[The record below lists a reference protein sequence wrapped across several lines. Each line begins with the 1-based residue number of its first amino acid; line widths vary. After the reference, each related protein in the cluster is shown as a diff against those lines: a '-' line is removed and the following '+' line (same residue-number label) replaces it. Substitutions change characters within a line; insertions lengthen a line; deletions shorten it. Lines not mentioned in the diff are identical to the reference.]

1 MKLYLAQENITE
13 PVVFYELLAEFNE
26 GDTKTIFTHELY
38 TKCHNIITE
47 LQKDAIPSE
56 VDLTP
61 DEKVNIKKL
70 YILLTLQASKLSVLN
85 TPYEDT
91 ASSTLEIYEV
101 K

>member
-1 MKLYLAQENITE
+1 MKLHLAQENITE
-13 PVVFYELLAEFNE
+13 PVVYYELLAEFNE
-26 GDTKTIFTHELY
+26 GDTKTIFTHETY
-38 TKCHNIITE
+38 SKCYNVISE
-47 LQKDAIPSE
+47 LQKDVIPSE

-61 DEKVNIKKL
+61 DETANIKKL
-70 YILLTLQASKLSVLN
+70 YILVTLQSSRLSVLK